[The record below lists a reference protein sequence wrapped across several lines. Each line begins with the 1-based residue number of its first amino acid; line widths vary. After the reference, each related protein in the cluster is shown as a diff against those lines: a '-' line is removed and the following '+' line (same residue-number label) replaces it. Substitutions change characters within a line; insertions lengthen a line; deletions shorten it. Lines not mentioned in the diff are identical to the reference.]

1 MEEAAVAGA
10 AVAEAALER
19 YSEVAAD
26 PWLLLTTLVSD
37 ATTTCPA
44 LAAAATLAR
53 AIAHSRRAPDAAA
66 PVYAYLARH
75 ARTSRLGTLADGTV
89 DVEALLG
96 LLPRRAA
103 ADTRFAN
110 TLQELFFRFVA
121 DGVPERHEAT
131 PAHLGLYLVGDKL
144 ERPLSRAVCH
154 HWANASHLA
163 GRY

>member
-1 MEEAAVAGA
+1 MQEAAVAGA
-10 AVAEAALER
+10 AAAEAALER
-19 YSEVAAD
+19 YSEVATD

-44 LAAAATLAR
+44 LAAAASLAR
-53 AIAHSRRAPDAAA
+53 TFVHSRRVPDAAA
-66 PVYAYLARH
+66 PVYAYLSRH

-89 DVEALLG
+89 DLEALFG
-96 LLPRRAA
+96 LLPRRTA
-103 ADTRFAN
+103 ADTRFAH

-121 DGVPERHEAT
+121 DSVLERYEAT
-131 PAHLGLYLVGDKL
+131 PAHLGVYLVGEKL
-144 ERPLSRAVCH
+144 VLQRSRAVCD